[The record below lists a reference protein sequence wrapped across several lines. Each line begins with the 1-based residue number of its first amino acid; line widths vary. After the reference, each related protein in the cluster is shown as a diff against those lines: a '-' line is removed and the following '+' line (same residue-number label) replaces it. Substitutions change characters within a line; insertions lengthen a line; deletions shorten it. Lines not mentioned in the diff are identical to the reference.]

1 MRFCTVH
8 THSVLCDGKN
18 TLEEMA
24 RAAFDAGAVSF
35 GASGHS
41 HTDIPW
47 DQGNVLPE
55 AAEDYRAEVLRLREL
70 YAGRMDVLLGVE
82 QDSQSLQPVPDWAEY
97 WIGSVHYLYDPQDGQ
112 YHCVDWDEAHLETC
126 LREMFGGDMLALA
139 RKYFADA
146 AAMAERKP
154 TILGHLDLV
163 VKLNRGGRFFDE
175 GDPAYRS
182 LALEA
187 LHAADPDATRLEI
200 NTGAM
205 SRGYRD
211 TPYPA
216 PFLLREW
223 RAMGG
228 RIILTADAHS
238 AAAVTYAYDRAAELA
253 RTAGYREHT
262 LLTQRGPM
270 PDFL

>member
-97 WIGSVHYLYDPQDGQ
+97 WIGSVHNLYDPQDGQ

-175 GDPAYRS
+175 EDPAYRS

-187 LHAADPDATRLEI
+187 LHAADPDATLLEI